1 MEKNIVIY
9 FLTVNMYLTS
19 KFCIFF
25 SYFEW
30 SMYIIYNFLNRSIK
44 QFGMVE
50 KEMFKRMFSQ
60 PKGIT
65 DEGRRK
71 NFKSN
76 IETFRFVDILF

>member
-1 MEKNIVIY
+1 MEY
-9 FLTVNMYLTS
+9 T
-19 KFCIFF
+19 
-25 SYFEW
+25 
-30 SMYIIYNFLNRSIK
+30 IYNFLNRSIK

-71 NFKSN
+71 NFKPTLKFLDLLIFYSKP
-76 IETFRFVDILF
+76 F